1 MSVFYWGIE
10 EEPERTFVIK
20 APKAIKEP
28 KQSKSR
34 LSKDQILL
42 YKRTL
47 LMIEAEADMAEWIA
61 EMEQIYLDRH
71 ESLVRLMQAP
81 SGAGDRCKRRTSESE
96 LDIDA
101 TALKQHSEAYLG
113 GINY

>member
-1 MSVFYWGIE
+1 MSVFFWGID

-20 APKAIKEP
+20 VPKKAKVT
-28 KQSKSR
+28 
-34 LSKDQILL
+34 KDKIAMSQDQVEDWL
-42 YKRTL
+42 
-47 LMIEAEADMAEWIA
+47 A

-81 SGAGDRCKRRTSESE
+81 SGAGDRCKRQTSESE
-96 LDIDA
+96 LDWDA

-113 GINY
+113 GINYL